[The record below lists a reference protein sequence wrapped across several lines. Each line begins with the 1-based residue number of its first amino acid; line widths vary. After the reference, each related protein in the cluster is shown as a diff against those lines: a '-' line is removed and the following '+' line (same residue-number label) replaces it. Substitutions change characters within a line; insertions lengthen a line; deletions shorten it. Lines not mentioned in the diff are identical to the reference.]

1 MRGNAMERR
10 PSTRGVEGDAGDD
23 DALLVAL
30 DPSLGI
36 FAGVDSLAVHDHGL
50 PVAVR
55 GRLVGSVF
63 TWPREVY
70 GRGATA
76 GDALVSVVSAALEQL
91 GLDTLAGKGEVP
103 GIRMGVGSR
112 TTIDAAT
119 VLDLGSIG
127 CSVELSGAGEHAA
140 LEAWERRVTARA
152 WADGAFEVR
161 LDDRAE
167 PPPVG
172 RVLDWHRGR
181 GCRVL
186 SVLLDRGPPVV
197 ACIAAPV
204 DPAAPALIGVAA
216 GRTGGAAWR
225 AAAME
230 LHQTYLARCLG
241 ARGRELGG
249 RRRDGQRYPGRRG
262 SCPRGRYGSS
272 AGNGRPRTLGCRACW
287 RSRAPGCAG
296 CTKARR
302 RRIQAC
308 RARPAIPL
316 PC

>member
-1 MRGNAMERR
+1 MERR
-10 PSTRGVEGDAGDD
+10 PSTRGAEGDAGDD

-127 CSVELSGAGEHAA
+127 CSVDLSGAGEHAA

-249 RRRDGQRYPGRRG
+249 RRGRGTEGQVLGVARNHVVERTALDAAIAATRRVIDPSTIAAWSRPIEAIAVEVTPPVAVRLGRRVVAAVLTG
-262 SCPRGRYGSS
+262 
-272 AGNGRPRTLGCRACW
+272 A
-287 RSRAPGCAG
+287 
-296 CTKARR
+296 
-302 RRIQAC
+302 
-308 RARPAIPL
+308 
-316 PC
+316 